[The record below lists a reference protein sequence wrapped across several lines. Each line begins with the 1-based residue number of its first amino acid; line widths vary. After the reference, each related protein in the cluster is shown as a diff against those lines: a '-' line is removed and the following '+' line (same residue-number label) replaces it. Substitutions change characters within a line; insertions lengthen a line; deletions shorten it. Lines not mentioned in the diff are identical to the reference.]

1 VSKTESFSLL
11 VLVFFAYLAFISCL
25 VVISS
30 FSAAKA
36 SNNSSS
42 SNVTNQTNASF
53 VNKWGSSCLLST
65 HYGCSD
71 PDGPSGPLSLG
82 DGQFSSI
89 WGIAADLGKVYVI
102 DVSNNRIQVFSD
114 NGTFIKT
121 WGSFCDITTGN
132 KCSDPDGPSGPLS
145 LGDGQ
150 FNYPQGISTDS
161 TGNIYVADSGNNR
174 IQVFSDNG
182 TFIKRWGSIGSGPG
196 EFRHPEGIAVDTSR
210 NDSNSN
216 ILYVADSGNNRIQVL
231 FDNGT
236 FIKTW
241 GSFCQIRPDRTPSE
255 MCSDPD
261 GSQGHMKVGEGQ
273 FSHPTSLAIDSGYVF
288 VADNL
293 NDRVQVFSSLA
304 ISPQHPLTG
313 INKTGTNV
321 ATVSTNVS
329 SNATTTTAAA
339 LAKPNATTTAGGGA
353 ALANNAA
360 PVANDQT
367 ITTNVNTPKAIT
379 LSATDAN
386 SDNLTAS
393 ITKPPTN
400 GRLSSINQDTGEVTY
415 TPSRDYTGADSFQ
428 FKVTDDKGADSN
440 VATVSIIVG

>member
-11 VLVFFAYLAFISCL
+11 VLVFLASLAFISCL
-25 VVISS
+25 VVICN
-30 FSAAKA
+30 FAAKA
-36 SNNSSS
+36 SNNTSS
-42 SNVTNQTNASF
+42 SNVTIQTNASF

-102 DVSNNRIQVFSD
+102 DVSNNRIQVFSN

-161 TGNIYVADSGNNR
+161 TGNVYVADSGNNR
-174 IQVFSDNG
+174 IQVFSNNG

-210 NDSNSN
+210 NNSNSN

-261 GSQGHMKVGEGQ
+261 GSQGPMKVGEGQ

-304 ISPQHPLTG
+304 ISPQPLTG

-329 SNATTTTAAA
+329 SNNT
-339 LAKPNATTTAGGGA
+339 A

-360 PVANDQT
+360 PVASDQT
-367 ITTNVNTPKAIT
+367 ITTNVNTPKTIT

-415 TPSRDYTGADSFQ
+415 TPASGYTGTDSFQ

-440 VATVSIIVG
+440 VATVTIIVT